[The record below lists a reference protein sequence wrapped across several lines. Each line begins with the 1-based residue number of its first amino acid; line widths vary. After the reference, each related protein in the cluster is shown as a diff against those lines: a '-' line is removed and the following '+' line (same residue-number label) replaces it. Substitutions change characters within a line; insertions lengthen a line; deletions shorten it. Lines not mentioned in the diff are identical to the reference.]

1 MDDSAGLKGHT
12 CTILSHFTS
21 ISVIHQDRDTESQ
34 IIQGKMLQQLE
45 IWIKYEHFFVKSSL
59 KIKFFLRSLSH

>member
-1 MDDSAGLKGHT
+1 MDDSAGLKGHVYNFVT
-12 CTILSHFTS
+12 FYFHFSDTS
-21 ISVIHQDRDTESQ
+21 GQRHRESQ